1 MNDFDV
7 TERGG
12 LQEIRLARA
21 LGRVIESELQKGTEL
36 PDEVKRAYFELYK
49 HWQLQMSREL
59 S

>member
-21 LGRVIESELQKGTEL
+21 LGRVIETELQKGTEL
-36 PDEVKRAYFELYK
+36 PDEVKRAYLELYA
-49 HWQLQMSREL
+49 HWQYQMNKEMT
-59 S
+59 

>member
-1 MNDFDV
+1 MTDFDV

-21 LGRVIESELQKGTEL
+21 LGRAIEEELRKGSDL
-36 PDEVKRAYFELYK
+36 PEEVKRAYLELCA
-49 HWQLQMSREL
+49 HWQMQMNREL